1 MNTLIVCEGVWKKM
15 RLIPF
20 SPYNRLR
27 FYCIQSNTFILRL
40 IWHNLNPQLDTSKE
54 LV

>member
-1 MNTLIVCEGVWKKM
+1 MHP
-15 RLIPF
+15 IPF

-27 FYCIQSNTFILRL
+27 FYCIQSNTFI
-40 IWHNLNPQLDTSKE
+40 NLTSYMAQLESTAGSKE